1 MLGIAVAGTGEFQ
14 LGRNKSYNKKVGLFS
29 RKNPTFG
36 VWLPIVDEL
45 RTFDD
50 ILDWTGIDSCK
61 Q

>member
-1 MLGIAVAGTGEFQ
+1 MMLKDWKSKGTG
-14 LGRNKSYNKKVGLFS
+14 LYNKKVGLFS